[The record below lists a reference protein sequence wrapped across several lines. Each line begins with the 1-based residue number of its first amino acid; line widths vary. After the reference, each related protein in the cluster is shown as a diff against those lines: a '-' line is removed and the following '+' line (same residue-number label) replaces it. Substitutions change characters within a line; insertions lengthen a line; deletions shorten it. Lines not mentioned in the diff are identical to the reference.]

1 LIGGWSVYLIV
12 NGAFRRDTGR
22 EYLGSKDI
30 DLGFH
35 FDPTW
40 DQKQFDSS
48 PFGRTII
55 KIQKLGFELESF
67 RFVKRFRASDGSE
80 LTAEESRRLQSYDIF
95 PLYVDV
101 LVDSASRKRFKMAKF
116 KVAEELLLTRVF
128 TGKKFLIRKLEGSN
142 VMIPHPQLQMEMKIR
157 SFPRRTTDD
166 KRTKDL
172 IDLCALILFTSF
184 KPIILEDKGKGV
196 RALISYQRAV
206 KRTKNDEWTT
216 VSTALNI
223 TVSEAKRVAN
233 LVR

>member
-1 LIGGWSVYLIV
+1 
-12 NGAFRRDTGR
+12 
-22 EYLGSKDI
+22 
-30 DLGFH
+30 
-35 FDPTW
+35 
-40 DQKQFDSS
+40 
-48 PFGRTII
+48 
-55 KIQKLGFELESF
+55 
-67 RFVKRFRASDGSE
+67 
-80 LTAEESRRLQSYDIF
+80 
-95 PLYVDV
+95 
-101 LVDSASRKRFKMAKF
+101 MAKF

>member
-1 LIGGWSVYLIV
+1 
-12 NGAFRRDTGR
+12 
-22 EYLGSKDI
+22 
-30 DLGFH
+30 
-35 FDPTW
+35 
-40 DQKQFDSS
+40 
-48 PFGRTII
+48 
-55 KIQKLGFELESF
+55 
-67 RFVKRFRASDGSE
+67 
-80 LTAEESRRLQSYDIF
+80 
-95 PLYVDV
+95 
-101 LVDSASRKRFKMAKF
+101 
-116 KVAEELLLTRVF
+116 
-128 TGKKFLIRKLEGSN
+128 
-142 VMIPHPQLQMEMKIR
+142 MEMKIR